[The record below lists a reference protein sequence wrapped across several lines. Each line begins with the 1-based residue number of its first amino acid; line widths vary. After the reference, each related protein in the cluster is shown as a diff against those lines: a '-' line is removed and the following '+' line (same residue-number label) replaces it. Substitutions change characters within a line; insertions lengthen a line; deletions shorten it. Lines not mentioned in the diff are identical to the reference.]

1 MGFKFLEDIAIAD
14 IAFEATGKDLDE
26 LFESSAEALESSMA
40 NIKKVKPKIKKEI
53 IVSKETVEE
62 LLFDFLNEL
71 VYLKD
76 AELLLFSKFS
86 VKINGKKLHAE
97 VLGDKID
104 SKTQE
109 LDNDVKAVTL
119 HGFKVE
125 KTKDGWKTKI
135 ILDV

>member
-1 MGFKFLEDIAIAD
+1 MSYKFLEDIAIAD
-14 IAFEATGKDLDE
+14 IAFEASGKDLNE
-26 LFESSAEALESSMA
+26 LFESAATALESSMA
-40 NIKKVKPKIKKEI
+40 NIKKVKPKIRKEI
-53 IVSKETVEE
+53 NLSKETVEE

-76 AELLLFSKFS
+76 AESLLFSKFS
-86 VKINGKKLHAE
+86 VKLKGKKLHAE

-125 KTKDGWKTKI
+125 KTKDGWKTTV

>member
-1 MGFKFLEDIAIAD
+1 MGYKFLEDIAIAD
-14 IAFEATGKDLDE
+14 IAFEATGKDLNE
-26 LFESSAEALESSMA
+26 LFESAATALEVSMA

-53 IVSKETVEE
+53 SLSKETVEE

-76 AELLLFSKFS
+76 AESLLFSKFS
-86 VKINGKKLHAE
+86 VDVKGKKLHAE
-97 VLGDKID
+97 VFGDKID

-125 KTKDGWKTKI
+125 KTKDGWNTKV

>member
-1 MGFKFLEDIAIAD
+1 MGYKFLEDIAIAD

-26 LFESSAEALESSMA
+26 LFESAASAVESSMA
-40 NIKKVKPKIKKEI
+40 NIKKIKPKIKREI
-53 IVSKETVEE
+53 NLSKETTEE

-86 VKINGKKLHAE
+86 VQIKGKKLKAE
-97 VLGDKID
+97 VFGDKID
-104 SKTQE
+104 TKIHE

-125 KTKDGWKTKI
+125 KTKDGWKTKV